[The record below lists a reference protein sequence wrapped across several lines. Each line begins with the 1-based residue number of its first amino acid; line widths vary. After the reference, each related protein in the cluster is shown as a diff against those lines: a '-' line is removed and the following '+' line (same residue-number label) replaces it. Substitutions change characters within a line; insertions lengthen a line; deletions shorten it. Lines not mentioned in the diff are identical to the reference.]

1 MSQDDAFGFHEVV
14 HMSSFLVCAWDEEI
28 TRHGALESAPELLS
42 EAKKITEL
50 MGDFYQKISLYSV
63 NNFFKD

>member
-14 HMSSFLVCAWDEEI
+14 HMSSFLTNVWDTEI
-28 TRHGALESAPELLS
+28 AGHGAVESVPELLS

-50 MGDFYQKISLYSV
+50 MGDFYQKISLYAV
-63 NNFFKD
+63 DNFFKD